1 MSIDR
6 PGRTGREGLALLVAL
21 LLLVGAPAPAQTP
34 VERPEERPGEPS
46 SEGEAAAEAED
57 PAVDEARDPG
67 SYFASTLTLG
77 TGRDEG
83 FRAGGEELDDT
94 VHLLRPSL
102 LALHRPSARTELLL
116 AYEPELQYFDR
127 HSDLDSVDH
136 RAGLLFQHEATRR
149 GRVLAGGSFLD
160 GEDPGRHLGGLTVL
174 LPRAPYR
181 QWRAYAGWEY
191 RWQRTGLLLH
201 YAHTATEIEPTTGVL
216 AAGLDETED
225 TATVTLS
232 RDLTPRT
239 DLMVSYSWLNPN
251 YEQVDPVGPVPE
263 APEDTP
269 DDPAAPEDPTL
280 PEDPGAPEVP
290 ETPGTDLSRLSE
302 PLQTVSL
309 GLGYRPT
316 PRVSLLVTGGVL
328 EDQGDLSYL
337 GAAEVLRSGEEL
349 SFRIRYDRSLLS
361 LGPSAAPGG
370 AAPGTPVT
378 PTAALRDTVTQAV
391 TLSFLARPAQRLRWE
406 QLLWASR
413 TDLPDDETLD
423 SFTASSRLVF
433 ELTRRLGAFVQ
444 GDYLDQKGSDL
455 LGEPVSRTF
464 ISVGLIVGL
473 TGPRRAWGIREE
485 PDALRR
491 VLPYAERSP
500 R

>member
-1 MSIDR
+1 MWID
-6 PGRTGREGLALLVAL
+6 RTGRGGLALLVAL

-34 VERPEERPGEPS
+34 VERPAEPS
-46 SEGEAAAEAED
+46 SGGEAAAEAED
-57 PAVDEARDPG
+57 PAVDEASRDEIPG

-77 TGRDEG
+77 TGRDDG

-149 GRVLAGGSFLD
+149 SRVLAGGSLLD
-160 GEDPGRHLGGLTVL
+160 GEDPGRHLGGLMVL
-174 LPRAPYR
+174 LPRAPYQ
-181 QWRAYAGWEY
+181 QWRGYAGWEY

-201 YAHTATEIEPTTGVL
+201 YAHTSTEIAPGPGVL

-232 RDLTPRT
+232 RDLGPRT
-239 DLMVSYSWLNPN
+239 DLMVSYSWVDPS
-251 YEQVDPVGPVPE
+251 YEQVVLVDV
-263 APEDTP
+263 
-269 DDPAAPEDPTL
+269 APEDPA
-280 PEDPGAPEVP
+280 APEVP
-290 ETPGTDLSRLSE
+290 ETPGSDLARLSE

-309 GLGYRPT
+309 GLGYRPS
-316 PRVSLLVTGGVL
+316 PRVSLLLTGGVL

-378 PTAALRDTVTQAV
+378 PTASLRDTVTQAV

-406 QLLWASR
+406 QLLWAAR

-423 SFTASSRLVF
+423 SVTASSRLVY
-433 ELTRRLGAFVQ
+433 EVTRRLGAFVQ
-444 GDYLDQKGSDL
+444 GDYLEQKGSDL

-485 PDALRR
+485 PMALRR